1 LAYPEPKQP
10 VTPQNAAQVR
20 QLVRWGKG
28 LAEGLAYSPD
38 GRRLAVASGLGVYLY
53 DAESLAETRFIST
66 EVIAMRVAFSPDGRL
81 LASASS
87 DNTVKLWDIQDRR
100 EIRTFSGHD
109 SSVLS
114 MAFSPDGRMLA
125 SAFYTTIKLW
135 DAETGREL
143 RTLSGHASCVNS
155 LAFAP
160 SGLTLASGSC
170 DGTVRLWG
178 VP

>member
-1 LAYPEPKQP
+1 
-10 VTPQNAAQVR
+10 
-20 QLVRWGKG
+20 
-28 LAEGLAYSPD
+28 
-38 GRRLAVASGLGVYLY
+38 
-53 DAESLAETRFIST
+53 
-66 EVIAMRVAFSPDGRL
+66 
-81 LASASS
+81 
-87 DNTVKLWDIQDRR
+87 
-100 EIRTFSGHD
+100 
-109 SSVLS
+109 
-114 MAFSPDGRMLA
+114 MLA

>member
-1 LAYPEPKQP
+1 
-10 VTPQNAAQVR
+10 
-20 QLVRWGKG
+20 
-28 LAEGLAYSPD
+28 
-38 GRRLAVASGLGVYLY
+38 LAVASGLGVYLY
-53 DAESLAETRFIST
+53 DAKSLAETRFIST